1 MCGSKS
7 RQDLVT
13 RLLILLRLQD
23 PMTLDVL
30 LFGSPGSCLPPSAPR
45 QPAGAAAARHSAGQ
59 RACGWCWTGVAG
71 WGSAAP
77 QKPGAVDKMIGATNV
92 EAMQRHGLDKQLQ
105 PSMTRREGKV
115 GGWKRRCTVAQS
127 ARVDEAL
134 DKPYACTA
142 SIGTTRSEL

>member
-1 MCGSKS
+1 M
-7 RQDLVT
+7 T
-13 RLLILLRLQD
+13 RLLIVLRLQD

-30 LFGSPGSCLPPSAPR
+30 VFGLPGSCLPPSAPR
-45 QPAGAAAARHSAGQ
+45 QPAGATAARHSTGQ
-59 RACGWCWTGVAG
+59 RACGWCGVAG
-71 WGSAAP
+71 WGRAAP

-142 SIGTTRSEL
+142 SIGTTRSELCKEI